1 MPVPLLDTWA
11 ERGVDIVQGYG
22 LTEAA
27 PNVLCLPPED
37 ARRKAGSAGKP
48 YPYVDCELAENG
60 ELLVR
65 GPNVFPGYWRNPE
78 ATAAAFRDGRLL
90 TGDVAERDEEGYYW
104 LRGRIKELVVSG
116 GENVYPAEVEAV
128 LHDHPA
134 VVEAAVVGVP
144 DERWGEVCVAY
155 VVTRDAGRGVG
166 AAPSLHG
173 AARELQGAEGVP
185 RGRRAAAQLRR
196 QGRQVRARAGGGAMT
211 DVVVGAAGRP
221 LSARGLNTR
230 RKLLDAAERVF
241 AEVGYV
247 DASIVKLTE
256 TAGVGQGTFYL
267 YFDSKRAVF
276 DELVRD
282 LNRRVRHAMKEASSQ
297 GETRLEAELLG
308 FRAYFRF
315 TSEHPAL
322 YRIIRQAEFVSPEML
337 RYHYDRLSEGYIEA
351 LRESS
356 DSGEI
361 GQLEPEVTAWGLMGL
376 GELIG
381 MRWVLWGEDDE
392 IPEYVFAELERIIRC
407 VLEARR

>member
-1 MPVPLLDTWA
+1 M
-11 ERGVDIVQGYG
+11 
-22 LTEAA
+22 TE
-27 PNVLCLPPED
+27 
-37 ARRKAGSAGKP
+37 
-48 YPYVDCELAENG
+48 
-60 ELLVR
+60 
-65 GPNVFPGYWRNPE
+65 
-78 ATAAAFRDGRLL
+78 
-90 TGDVAERDEEGYYW
+90 
-104 LRGRIKELVVSG
+104 VV
-116 GENVYPAEVEAV
+116 
-128 LHDHPA
+128 
-134 VVEAAVVGVP
+134 
-144 DERWGEVCVAY
+144 
-155 VVTRDAGRGVG
+155 
-166 AAPSLHG
+166 
-173 AARELQGAEGVP
+173 
-185 RGRRAAAQLRR
+185 
-196 QGRQVRARAGGGAMT
+196 M
-211 DVVVGAAGRP
+211 GAAGRP

-256 TAGVGQGTFYL
+256 AAGVGQGTFYL
-267 YFDSKRAVF
+267 YFDSKRAIF

-297 GETRLEAELLG
+297 GATRLEAELLG

-351 LRESS
+351 LREAS

-361 GQLEPEVTAWGLMGL
+361 GRLEPEVTAWGLMGL

-381 MRWVLWGEDDE
+381 MRWVLWGEEGE